1 MEPSVPFVSSC
12 FIWVIRVFRGKLFG
26 GDSPMDPSRRLPSVV
41 RQGTLSHKV
50 AGRAADNMPKEGV
63 MTGNRSRGVW
73 AVLRNALTWGVAW
86 AVAGGAIVTVL
97 SLFYPG
103 PGVESL
109 LERLGMAIL
118 SGISWGV
125 RFGIAGAV
133 IGTIFSSVIRFAYRG
148 RRLADINPLRFALLG
163 AVVGGVGV
171 PLFLQT
177 MNVLSGDGPV
187 AWGLVV
193 DDAVWASVF
202 GAAAAAGFLL
212 LARRADAL
220 TQNPPRDQ
228 LEPVDDLD
236 TSPTAGRREASISQ
250 RSGSAS

>member
-1 MEPSVPFVSSC
+1 
-12 FIWVIRVFRGKLFG
+12 
-26 GDSPMDPSRRLPSVV
+26 
-41 RQGTLSHKV
+41 
-50 AGRAADNMPKEGV
+50 
-63 MTGNRSRGVW
+63 
-73 AVLRNALTWGVAW
+73 VLRNAVTWGAAW
-86 AVAGGAIVTVL
+86 ALAGGAIVTAL

-103 PGVESL
+103 PDVESL
-109 LERLGMAIL
+109 VERLGMAIL

-133 IGTIFSSVIRFAYRG
+133 IGTVFSSVIRFAYRG

-187 AWGLVV
+187 AWGLVT
-193 DDAVWASVF
+193 DDAIWATVF
-202 GAAAAAGFLL
+202 GAAAAAGSIL

-220 TQNPPRDQ
+220 AQRPPRDQ
-228 LEPVDDLD
+228 LKRVDDSD
-236 TSPTAGRREASISQ
+236 TLPTAEQRQTSISQ
-250 RSGSAS
+250 RSGTS